1 MWALSRCLCYLHL
14 HNKNHAKL
22 SVEPENTRNVMI
34 DHWNS
39 PRYRNTINL
48 DTCNCQHK
56 GIGYLIS
63 NVGYITDI
71 TLSIEVLHEKHSQ
84 CYLVASYVAFVY
96 SIFMKWVLSPLH
108 CDTAQIMKS
117 DLSYPTRLGPHY
129 CDPWLTCAHQCML
142 DTWWD

>member
-1 MWALSRCLCYLHL
+1 MWALSRSLCYLHL
-14 HNKNHAKL
+14 HNKNHAKE
-22 SVEPENTRNVMI
+22 SVEPENTRNVVI

-39 PRYRNTINL
+39 PRHKNKNNVDNR
-48 DTCNCQHK
+48 QHE

-84 CYLVASYVAFVY
+84 CYLVASYVVFVY
-96 SIFMKWVLSPLH
+96 IIFMKWVLSPLH
-108 CDTAQIMKS
+108 CLTDQIMKS
-117 DLSYPTRLGPHY
+117 DRSCPTRLGTHY
-129 CDPWLTCAHQCML
+129 CHPWLTCAHQCML